1 MTLFVTATGTE
12 IGKTWVSCAI
22 LRALR
27 GQGTPP
33 RALKPVMSGF
43 DPADLAA
50 SDAGALLA
58 ALGAEI
64 SADSVAAIAPWRFA
78 APLSPDAA
86 AAREGRSVDV
96 EALIAFC
103 RVAMTEPG
111 PLLIEGVG
119 GAMVPLDTAST
130 VRDWISALGIPALL
144 VTGAYLGTIS
154 HTLCAVEAL
163 RARHVPIA
171 AIAVNAM
178 APPPMPVAETI
189 ATIARHLADATI
201 PVVDAAAAD
210 WPALVPLRPG

>member
-1 MTLFVTATGTE
+1 MTLFITGTGTE

-27 GQGTPP
+27 AGGATP

-43 DPADLAA
+43 DPDHLAS

-58 ALGAEI
+58 ALETEV
-64 SADSVAAIAPWRFA
+64 SPDSVAAIAPWRFA

-103 RVAMTEPG
+103 RMAMAEPG

-119 GAMVPLDTAST
+119 GAMVPLDTTST
-130 VRDWISALGIPALL
+130 VRDWIAALGIPALL
-144 VTGAYLGTIS
+144 VAGAYLGTIS

-163 RARHVPIA
+163 RARDIPIA
-171 AIAVNAM
+171 GIAVNAI
-178 APPPMPVAETI
+178 AEPPMPVAETI
-189 ATIARHLADATI
+189 ATISRHLGNETI
-201 PVVDAAAAD
+201 PVVDAATAD
-210 WPALVPLRPG
+210 WTSLVPLRPV